1 MNEEQDIYSFWSI
14 RAVSHAYHHF
24 PRYTLV
30 YLYSGLLHLRNQCG
44 EALSIVRGDCAFI
57 GRDSYSHLYA
67 EPEVD
72 APCQM
77 LYFSFPRHFLCEF
90 YQTLDS
96 SFRKHTMEALPA
108 LHLLSAC
115 PGIESFFQSLVPYL
129 HRKQPLPEALLQLKT
144 IEAAYTLI
152 NMDKRYAANLFDFA
166 GKCGMDVFDL
176 LKPWVERGIVWK
188 EFSVELDNKLN

>member
-14 RAVSHAYHHF
+14 HAASHAYHLF

-30 YLYSGLLHLRNQCG
+30 YLYSGQLHLRNQCG

-72 APCQM
+72 APCRM

-129 HRKQPLPEALLQLKT
+129 HRKQLLPEALLQLKT
-144 IEAAYTLI
+144 IEVAYT
-152 NMDKRYAANLFDFA
+152 
-166 GKCGMDVFDL
+166 CL
-176 LKPWVERGIVWK
+176 LYTSPSPRD
-188 EFSVELDNKLN
+188 S

>member
-1 MNEEQDIYSFWSI
+1 MDKVQNIYFFGSVCTDSYA
-14 RAVSHAYHHF
+14 RHF
-24 PRYTLV
+24 FSAHTLV
-30 YLYSGLLHLRNQCG
+30 YLYGGQLHLRNQCG

-72 APCQM
+72 APCRM

-96 SFRKHTMEALPA
+96 SFRKHTMEVLPA

-129 HRKQPLPEALLQLKT
+129 HRKQLLPEALLQLKT
-144 IEAAYTLI
+144 IEVAYTLI

-176 LKPWVERGIVWK
+176 LKPRVERDIVWK
-188 EFSVELDNKLN
+188 EFPFEPDNKLN